1 MYKNFLSLDI
11 FLEIGFFI
19 RRNSK
24 LGLKHI
30 QSTWKDTSITIN
42 ANVDALIAESVAM
55 PVSTNYLI
63 EVSVDLS
70 PVSENANGSTT
81 YILFSVKNGS
91 SVISADQAFPLD
103 YHGIRKSLFFVY
115 WLSSGTKLGLWV
127 QTDKKRVSRNY
138 LFRIYRLFT
147 A

>member
-1 MYKNFLSLDI
+1 MCKNFLSLEKY
-11 FLEIGFFI
+11 LEIGFFI
-19 RRNSK
+19 CENSK
-24 LGLKHI
+24 LGVKSI
-30 QSTWKDTSITIN
+30 QEIWGNASITLN
-42 ANVDALIAESVAM
+42 NTVDTRIAESTAM
-55 PVSTNYLI
+55 PAGTYYLI
-63 EVSVDLS
+63 EASVDLL

-103 YHGIRKSLFFVY
+103 YHGIRKSLFFMY
-115 WLSSGTKLGLWV
+115 WLPSGTKLGLWV

>member
-1 MYKNFLSLDI
+1 
-11 FLEIGFFI
+11 
-19 RRNSK
+19 
-24 LGLKHI
+24 
-30 QSTWKDTSITIN
+30 
-42 ANVDALIAESVAM
+42 M
-55 PVSTNYLI
+55 PATDYYLI
-63 EVSVDLS
+63 EASIDLLA
-70 PVSENANGSTT
+70 VSENVNGSTT

-103 YHGIRKSLFFVY
+103 YHGVRKSLFFVY
-115 WLSSGTKLGLWV
+115 RLASGTKLELWV